1 MSMTTYSGLQA
12 AIANWLNRTD
22 LATEIPDFIRLVE
35 SRLAHELRI
44 PSIEKIAYIIPDSA
58 GYATIPNDFL
68 EMKDVFYNGKPL
80 NRMTLTLLHSQTERS
95 GIPTSFAREANEFV
109 FFPTPTMSP
118 TDKIKVI
125 YYYEVDPLTDTN
137 PTNDLLKTVPE
148 MYLYGALSEASRFL
162 NTDDSRWEMGY
173 QTAFSRI
180 TAHTRTAETA
190 GAANYVSSG
199 Y

>member
-1 MSMTTYSGLQA
+1 MSLETYSGLKA
-12 AIANWLNRTD
+12 SIANWLNRTD
-22 LATEIPDFIRLVE
+22 LVNEIPDFIQLVE
-35 SRLAHELRI
+35 NRIAHEVRI
-44 PSIEKIAYIIPDSA
+44 PSIEKTAYVIPDTT

-80 NRMTLTLLHSQTERS
+80 NRITLTLLKSQTAQS

-109 FFPTPTMSP
+109 FFPTPTMSA
-118 TDKIKVI
+118 TDKLQVT
-125 YYYEVDPLTDTN
+125 YYYEVEPLTDVA

-148 MYLYGALSEASRFL
+148 LYLYGALSEAARFL
-162 NTDDSRWEMGY
+162 NTDDTRWEMGY
-173 QTAFSRI
+173 QTAFSRVM
-180 TAHTRTAETA
+180 THTRTAETA